1 MTDLIRAEGLTK
13 TYGSKTVLDRVDL
26 RVPAGSIVGF
36 VGANG
41 AGKTTTI
48 RALLGLM
55 PLDAGRVVLFGEPFD
70 ISADAATCQRIKG
83 RVGAVLDTCPF
94 VPDLSVKTVGSLM
107 KAAYPTWRADLFE
120 EHLRRFELDPR
131 KKIKEFSRGM
141 GMKLQLACALAH
153 EPDVLLL
160 DEATAGLD
168 PLARDEVLDILRAF
182 VSDEN
187 HAVLLS
193 SHITTDLEKIAD
205 VIVGI
210 DQGRIVFS
218 LEKDVITD
226 EMGIARCR
234 SAELEGLVA
243 SGLYDQKSLRV
254 LRRPYGIDVLVPD
267 RFALA
272 RRFPEIPC
280 DKATIEDYL
289 QFVLTGEQA

>member
-1 MTDLIRAEGLTK
+1 
-13 TYGSKTVLDRVDL
+13 
-26 RVPAGSIVGF
+26 
-36 VGANG
+36 
-41 AGKTTTI
+41 
-48 RALLGLM
+48 
-55 PLDAGRVVLFGEPFD
+55 
-70 ISADAATCQRIKG
+70 
-83 RVGAVLDTCPF
+83 
-94 VPDLSVKTVGSLM
+94 M

-168 PLARDEVLDILRAF
+168 PLARDEVLDIPARVRF
-182 VSDEN
+182 GRKTT
-187 HAVLLS
+187 LS
-193 SHITTDLEKIAD
+193 CCPAHITTDLEKIAD

-234 SAELEGLVA
+234 ECG
-243 SGLYDQKSLRV
+243 
-254 LRRPYGIDVLVPD
+254 
-267 RFALA
+267 
-272 RRFPEIPC
+272 
-280 DKATIEDYL
+280 T
-289 QFVLTGEQA
+289 